1 MRFVRRRSRVRMKR
15 RWRRWGKNS
24 KEEEEEE
31 GKRTK
36 AWVES
41 SALTSSHLIPKPKSS
56 QLTATIFP

>member
-1 MRFVRRRSRVRMKR
+1 MRFMWNRSRVKMTR

-24 KEEEEEE
+24 KDEED

-41 SALTSSHLIPKPKSS
+41 SALTSSHLIPKPSSS